1 MADSEDRTKE
11 QARRPLEILR
21 SLLRVG
27 WTRLLM
33 ISLGTN
39 VLLAEL
45 LLVALPNTM
54 RDELELVAG
63 VYLLSM
69 VVLSVLGA
77 TLFAVLAAG
86 AVGSHRLKLSLGGW
100 ALILLGL
107 ALNVVSTGCPACP
120 APLLEKVGIVEGLAA
135 YPLGGLEIKLFS
147 VLLLGY
153 VMWSALRPSR
163 YILALSASPDQ
174 IQPEVR
180 PVGSARIGAWVTQ
193 LSLGVASILAF
204 FLLPVL
210 PSAMK
215 IQFEPSPVAVASSS
229 VLTSGSVDIAKLY
242 DQINPAAGYELPVA
256 YGELGPMLLEAGAVD
271 LDLME
276 QLYTSSQVPLT
287 GTQRS
292 ILTRGSDRRIVIDR
306 NSARFLLHFF
316 WAVGLT
322 NENPILEQGPLQSRS
337 GGDIGRFASTGGWT
351 LGKKPATELYSS
363 TAIIPLTPDQ
373 QARVE
378 KVAAQVYRPCCN
390 NPTIFPD
397 CNHGMAMLGLLELL
411 AAADTSEEKMLEA
424 AKYVNAFWFPQQ
436 ALEVGLYYQVAQ
448 GLDFDSIDASLA
460 VGPELFSADGYSN
473 VHAWLAD
480 AGLLDQGAGRG
491 SNCGV

>member
-1 MADSEDRTKE
+1 MTDIEDRTQE

-27 WTRLLM
+27 WTRLLI
-33 ISLGTN
+33 ISLGIN

-45 LLVALPNTM
+45 LLLALTNTM
-54 RDELELVAG
+54 RDKLELIAG

-86 AVGSHRLKLSLGGW
+86 AVGSHQLKLSLGGW

-107 ALNVVSTGCPACP
+107 AFNVISTGCPACP
-120 APLLEKVGIVEGLAA
+120 APLLEKVGIVDGLAA

-153 VMWSALRPSR
+153 VLWSALRPSR
-163 YILALSASPDQ
+163 NILTLSPSPDQ
-174 IQPEVR
+174 TQPDFR
-180 PVGSARIGAWVTQ
+180 PVGSARIGARVTQ
-193 LSLGVASILAF
+193 LSLGVASILTF

-210 PSAMK
+210 PPAMK
-215 IQFEPSPVAVASSS
+215 IQFDPNPVDSSS
-229 VLTSGSVDIAKLY
+229 VSTSGSVDIAKLY
-242 DQINPAAGYELPVA
+242 DQVNPPDGYELPVT
-256 YGELGPMLLEAGAVD
+256 YGELGPMLLEAGAID
-271 LDLME
+271 LD
-276 QLYTSSQVPLT
+276 QLEGLYAASGVPLI
-287 GTQRS
+287 GLQRT
-292 ILTRGSDRRIVIDR
+292 ILTEGSEERIVITR
-306 NSARFLLHFF
+306 ENARFMLHFF
-316 WAVGLT
+316 WALGLA
-322 NENPILEQGPLQSRS
+322 NQNPILDNGPLQTNS
-337 GGDIGRFASTGGWT
+337 GGDIGRFASTGGWS
-351 LGKKPATELYSS
+351 LGQKPATELYSS
-363 TAIIPLTPDQ
+363 AAIIPLSSDQ

-378 KVAAQVYRPCCN
+378 QVAAQVYRPCCN
-390 NPTIFPD
+390 NATIFPD

-411 AAADTSEEKMLEA
+411 SASDVSEEKMLEA

-436 ALEVGLYYQVAQ
+436 ALEVGLFIQVTQ

-460 VGPELFSADGYSN
+460 VGPELFSAAGYSN
-473 VHAWLAD
+473 VNAWLAD